1 MIHVRHLQSAWIVI
15 VEPDTEARLLVV
27 VTVHRISRMTERS
40 LQVTYRKGRPFAA
53 YLHLSHATG
62 EKSAK
67 TIATPDGL
75 LVVGLQQRWPSRRRG
90 DHDAAHPA
98 DEWVPT
104 GVFYGPC
111 CNHAEVAHHSAEGAK
126 VGHPADERAAVDEP
140 ARRLSRRNGGRRRRL
155 PLSLHSNERAPK
167 RSRRSSAA
175 AKVDRPSNT
184 AYFRLLRTPAEKL
197 GSGLWRSSF
206 LQ

>member
-1 MIHVRHLQSAWIVI
+1 
-15 VEPDTEARLLVV
+15 
-27 VTVHRISRMTERS
+27 MTERS

-104 GVFYGPC
+104 GEVLAHRL
-111 CNHAEVAHHSAEGAK
+111 NHAEVAHHSAEGAK
-126 VGHPADERAAVDEP
+126 VGHPAMNELRLTSQREGCRAGAAEP
-140 ARRLSRRNGGRRRRL
+140 RRRL